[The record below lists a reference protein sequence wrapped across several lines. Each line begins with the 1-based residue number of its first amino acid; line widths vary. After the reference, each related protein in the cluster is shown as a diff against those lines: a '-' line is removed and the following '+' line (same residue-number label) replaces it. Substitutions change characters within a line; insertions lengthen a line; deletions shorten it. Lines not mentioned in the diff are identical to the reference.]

1 MPVFVIGG
9 TGFIGYRLVR
19 LLVQRGETVV
29 CMDVDP
35 SAHSFADLGGK
46 VHSVRGD
53 VAQFDDVMVAMAAA
67 RPERVANLAFL
78 IGSNHPP
85 HAAMRIN
92 VLGMDNCFEAARL
105 LGVKHTVYAGSF
117 AANGRQANY
126 GARPVNEDDPVYGE
140 YQYARHKIMN
150 EWQALDYIE
159 KYDMC
164 VTGIRAAYV
173 TGQDKVRGSVDHV
186 RCITEPALGKAVS
199 LQFKD
204 AMSCVIHVDDMAEV
218 FAQVLM
224 ADRPVHR
231 VYNSGGTTVSLGEI
245 AEIVRSYLPDAMISF
260 KSDRGARE
268 MNSAYLL
275 DNSRLVS
282 EFGIQYRPFRE
293 RVLQIINATRHGAG
307 LPPVDQEA

>member
-1 MPVFVIGG
+1 MTIFVIGG

-19 LLVQRGETVV
+19 LLVARGETVV
-29 CMDVDP
+29 CMDADP
-35 SAHSFADLGGK
+35 GAHSFADLDGK
-46 VHSVRGD
+46 VSSVRGD
-53 VAQFDDVMVAMAAA
+53 VAQFDDVMAAMAAA
-67 RPERVANLAFL
+67 RAERVANLAYL
-78 IGSNHPP
+78 IGSGHPP

-126 GARPVNEDDPVYGE
+126 GERSVREDDPVYGE

-159 KYDMC
+159 KYGMC

-199 LQFKD
+199 LPFKD

-218 FAQVLM
+218 FARVLM
-224 ADRPVHR
+224 ADRPAHR
-231 VYNSGGTTVSLGEI
+231 VYNSGGMTISLGEI
-245 AEIVRSYLPDAMISF
+245 AEIVRSHIPDAMISF
-260 KSDRGARE
+260 ENEYGARE
-268 MNSAYLL
+268 TNATYLL
-275 DNSRLVS
+275 DNTRLVS

-293 RVLQIINATRHGAG
+293 RVLQIINATRRRSG
-307 LPPVDQEA
+307 LPPVTSA